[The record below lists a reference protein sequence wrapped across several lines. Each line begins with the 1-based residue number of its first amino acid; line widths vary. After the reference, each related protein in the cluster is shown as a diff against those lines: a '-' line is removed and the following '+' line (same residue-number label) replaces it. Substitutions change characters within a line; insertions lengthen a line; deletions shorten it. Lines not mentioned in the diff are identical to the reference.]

1 MKLASRDVLVIVIIL
16 TVLKLSLSIGAVPPA
31 FESVPRERLAALGRG
46 VYEVCGKLEIIREVR
61 S

>member
-16 TVLKLSLSIGAVPPA
+16 TILKLSLSIGTLPSAA
-31 FESVPRERLAALGRG
+31 EIAPRERLAALGRG
-46 VYEVCGKLEIIREVR
+46 VYEVCGKLELIREVR

>member
-16 TVLKLSLSIGAVPPA
+16 TILKLSLSIGAFPSA
-31 FESVPRERLAALGRG
+31 DESAPREKLAALGRG
-46 VYEVCGKLEIIREVR
+46 VYEVCANLELIREVR